1 MIKRP
6 TTICAAATA
15 ALFAIFCTTYS
26 AAAPK
31 TAVSGNP
38 GPASVPAVQEP
49 YARLQGDTLLVLG
62 NGFLERRFKWNGGNL
77 MTLSLEDRTTGATHR
92 TVRPVPDFVF
102 TQNAAEA
109 GVEGR
114 LEVESIPQS
123 ACAPACLRA
132 RVEYMLDGLDI
143 RREFYIYAAAP
154 AIACHTWLRLSGAV
168 AAVPAATLET
178 RAGEDNAADRKN
190 IEAKADM
197 AVKSSAAILDQ
208 LNFKGVHWHARA
220 VEFSDITDWNDN
232 LVWERNIISYRKNSY
247 RGNLLFVRNGIDGNG
262 FFWLKEAPSSA
273 VQLAYGRGDFTA
285 DFGAFAVTGIGVE
298 ARDLSREW
306 VRAYSVVTGVFGEG
320 ELAALTALRRYQKQI
335 RAPRDGRDEMVM
347 MNTWGDRSQDTKV
360 NERFCLEELERAARL
375 GITHFQIDDGWQEGK
390 SPNSALAKGSFKNIW
405 DNPDYWKPAA
415 DKYPNG
421 LAPIVKRAHELGI
434 EVGLWFNPSVQ
445 NDFEAWEKDAGAL
458 LSLYRQYGIKV
469 FKIDGLTIPTKRAE
483 TNLRKL
489 FDTVVGQSGGDVL
502 FNLDATASRRGG
514 YHMFNEYGNIFLEN
528 RYTDWQNY
536 YPYRTLRNIW
546 QLSRYVPAERIQ
558 VEFLNKWRN
567 ADKYAGDPFA
577 PALHGFDYLFAT
589 TMAGQPL
596 AWLESSNLPDEAFGI
611 APLVEAYKRIAAQ
624 FHAGIILPVGE
635 EPSGRSWTGFQ
646 SVASDTEGYLLLY
659 REATPSDEGT
669 VDTFLPEGVRI
680 TLDRVLGYGTAA
692 GRQTVGRNGALR
704 VSLPEKNTFAL
715 YKYTIGK

>member
-1 MIKRP
+1 M
-6 TTICAAATA
+6 AG
-15 ALFAIFCTTYS
+15 S
-26 AAAPK
+26 
-31 TAVSGNP
+31 
-38 GPASVPAVQEP
+38 P

-62 NGFLERRFKWNGGNL
+62 NDLVERRFEWNGGNL
-77 MTLSLEDRTTGATHR
+77 KTRLLEDKTTGAKHVAAR
-92 TVRPVPDFVF
+92 ALPDFVF
-102 TQNAAEA
+102 TPNAAGKGA
-109 GVEGR
+109 GGR
-114 LEVESIPQS
+114 LEVERIPQS
-123 ACAPACLRA
+123 VCAPAYLRA
-132 RVEYMLDGLDI
+132 RVEYTLDGLDI
-143 RREFYIYAAAP
+143 RREFHIWADAP
-154 AIACHTWLRLSGAV
+154 AIACHTWLRLSGA
-168 AAVPAATLET
+168 AAPAATLDA

-220 VEFSDITDWNDN
+220 VEFADVTDWNDN
-232 LVWERNIISYRKNSY
+232 LVWERDIISYRKNSY
-247 RGNLLFVRNGIDGNG
+247 RGNLLFVRNGVDGNG

-298 ARDLSREW
+298 VRDLSREW
-306 VRAYSVVTGVFGEG
+306 VRAYSVVTGVFGED

-405 DNPDYWKPAA
+405 DNPDYWKPAK

-445 NDFEAWEKDAGAL
+445 NDFEAWEKDAEAIL
-458 LSLYRQYGIKV
+458 DLYRKYGVKV

-483 TNLRKL
+483 TNLRRL
-489 FDTVVGQSGGDVL
+489 FDTVVEQSGGDVL

-577 PALHGFDYLFAT
+577 PAVHGFDYLFAT
-589 TMAGQPL
+589 TLAGQPL
-596 AWLESSNLPDEAFGI
+596 AWLESQNLPDEAFGI
-611 APLVEAYKRIAAQ
+611 APLVEAYRRVAAQ

-646 SVASDTEGYLLLY
+646 SIVSDSEGYLLLY
-659 REATPSDEGT
+659 REATPSDTGT
-669 VDTFLPEGVRI
+669 VDTFLPEGTRI
-680 TLDRVLGYGTAA
+680 TLERVLGYGAA
-692 GRQTVGRNGALR
+692 ADRQTVGRNGALR
-704 VSLPEKNTFAL
+704 VTLPAGNTFAL
-715 YKYTIGK
+715 YKYTIRK